1 MSTLKIVAIV
11 LLNLFL
17 SLSLV
22 VFGFAFTIN
31 MTALN
36 ADYVTSQL
44 DDLPVSSLVEE
55 AEFGEIIEDN
65 PELADLIEDVIIE
78 NETELKER
86 AGEAIHIVYDYLEGR
101 SQSLDL
107 ALTLRDTVLDP
118 DFTITIIEQAD
129 FTPLIEEMVA
139 ELIAEVELPYG
150 LSVGPHLDDIAQ
162 ELELWAKQ
170 QAAIAVPPIYDYIL
184 GQSQSLDVVI
194 SLEPVKEIL
203 KDTLKQDFFESPPPE
218 FSGLSPAELEQ
229 EFDTLFEE
237 FAADIDSTLE
247 IGEEL
252 TDSEMPSQVAESLE
266 DAEEALGEAQR
277 YIGYFNL
284 GYGLLIG
291 FIVLLILGII
301 LIYREV
307 KGATRTLGAA
317 FLTYGIINLIAV
329 FVARGLA
336 RPPIARLDIPL
347 SLQTWLTQLI
357 NSSLT
362 PLLVLAIV
370 LLIVGAALL
379 TVFFIYRRRQ
389 TPMETEKPL

>member
-1 MSTLKIVAIV
+1 MSALKIVAIV

-44 DDLPVSSLVEE
+44 DDLPVSSLMQEVEISTE
-55 AEFGEIIEDN
+55 ESLGDFPIEDYLDDVAA
-65 PELADLIEDVIIE
+65 ELEPWI
-78 NETELKER
+78 K
-86 AGEAIHIVYDYLEGR
+86 
-101 SQSLDL
+101 
-107 ALTLRDTVLDP
+107 
-118 DFTITIIEQAD
+118 EQAG
-129 FTPLIEEMVA
+129 IIV
-139 ELIAEVELPYG
+139 
-150 LSVGPHLDDIAQ
+150 PH
-162 ELELWAKQ
+162 
-170 QAAIAVPPIYDYIL
+170 IYDYVL
-184 GQSQSLDVVI
+184 GKSQSLDVVI
-194 SLEPVKEIL
+194 SLEPVRQSLEH
-203 KDTLKQDFFESPPPE
+203 TLREAFLESPPPE
-218 FSGLSPAELEQ
+218 LVGLSSAELEQ
-229 EFDTLFEE
+229 EFDTRFEK
-237 FAADIDSTLE
+237 FAENIPATFALGESRLE
-247 IGEEL
+247 HEL
-252 TDSEMPSQVAESLE
+252 SPQVAKSLE

-291 FIVLLILGII
+291 FIVLLVLGII

-307 KGATRTLGAA
+307 KGATRTLGAT
-317 FLTYGIINLIAV
+317 FLTYGVINIIAV

-362 PLLVLAIV
+362 PLLILAIV

-389 TPMETEKPL
+389 TPTETEKPL